1 MFTVSRLIPDLA
13 SANDVLDAID
23 LPYGQSVLVQIFSPL
38 SREQVL
44 VLAEQ
49 IRTRF
54 PHACLLGCSTEEVI
68 FQGEIHRQ
76 TTLLQITV
84 FEQTHLS
91 RAVVTYSDDYVED
104 GQRLARQLELNE
116 SSKAVLCFSWQ
127 MDALQTSRFALQTA
141 TGSMIPVAGGAAK
154 QTPAGCWVLLDDV
167 CYQDASVA
175 IALHGEALYVETGGY
190 TEWQPVGRTYRVT
203 AVEGNRVLSLDD
215 EPIEAIY
222 ERNLGLGLQPDM
234 PHEWLISFPLMKG
247 EYRQQDIFLPLSQDP
262 QGGLCFD
269 RPLAVQDEVRFCFD
283 HPSLTLERVYLT
295 AKQLQAKQ
303 CQQVWVFNCALRL
316 NFMHENHELR
326 PLQAVAPTDGCYCWG
341 ELLHHKGQQQVMH
354 HSMTFLALREGE
366 LRDIELAPLPSY
378 PVGMTSPLFNLIRHA
393 FHDLDVMT
401 DNLAQQIRAQT
412 SLLTASYRRDR
423 RTGLPNRVVLRER
436 LERFAENEHL
446 VAIKVTNFNQI
457 NEKYGYPVGDK
468 LLCDLSEQ
476 FQAYLDQKLA
486 GHSSLYAIGVGEW
499 ATVFY
504 SSVDEQCIHSHFY
517 QFVEQLEH
525 VNFEPCGLPNLDY
538 LSISLCAG
546 LVSHRDFSEHTPD
559 DLLLRAIEARRY
571 AFNNNRHF
579 CNASRLKLQETVRQE
594 RLNWLSRVSRAVL
607 RDDVVVYAQPICE
620 ARSHVVASYECL
632 VRIEDE
638 GEIILPGHF
647 LPIITDTHLYT
658 RLSRQMITHTFNM
671 MRHRPEAFSLNLSP
685 QDLMSERTLQH
696 LEAAIKSVADPSRVG
711 LEVLESEQIKDY
723 GRMIEVCNHFRSLG
737 ATIIVDDFGSGY
749 SNIDEIVKLEPQV
762 IKLDGSL
769 IRNIDQDVKQRRIA
783 EQLVKLCQVLN
794 AKTVAEFVHN
804 QTVCRISEDMGVDY
818 LQGYFLG
825 RPTRLG

>member
-13 SANDVLDAID
+13 SANQVLETMD
-23 LPYGQSVLVQIFSPL
+23 LPHGQSILVQIFSPL
-38 SREQVL
+38 SREHVVQ
-44 VLAEQ
+44 LARL
-49 IRTRF
+49 IRSRH
-54 PHACLLGCSTEEVI
+54 PQACLLGCSTEEVI
-68 FQGEIHRQ
+68 FQGEVHHQ
-76 TTLLQITV
+76 VTLLQITV
-84 FEQTHLS
+84 FEQTYLS
-91 RAVVTYSDDYVED
+91 RAVVDYSDDEAAD
-104 GQRLARQLELNE
+104 AERLARQLELT
-116 SSKAVLCFSWQ
+116 STSRAVVCFSWQ
-127 MDALQTSRFALQTA
+127 MDTLQAARFALRDTQGA
-141 TGSMIPVAGGAAK
+141 PVPVAGGAAK
-154 QTPAGCWVLLDDV
+154 QTPSGRWVLLDEA
-167 CYQDASVA
+167 CYQNASVA
-175 IALHGEALYVETGGY
+175 IAL
-190 TEWQPVGRTYRVT
+190 
-203 AVEGNRVLSLDD
+203 
-215 EPIEAIY
+215 
-222 ERNLGLGLQPDM
+222 
-234 PHEWLISFPLMKG
+234 
-247 EYRQQDIFLPLSQDP
+247 
-262 QGGLCFD
+262 
-269 RPLAVQDEVRFCFD
+269 QDEVRFCFD

-295 AKQLQAKQ
+295 AQQLQAKQ

-316 NFMHENHELR
+316 NFMHENHELQ

-341 ELLHHKGQQQVMH
+341 ELLYEHGQQQVMH
-354 HSMTFLALREGE
+354 HSMTFLALREGAV
-366 LRDIELAPLPSY
+366 RDDLVPIPLPSY
-378 PVGMTSPLFNLIRHA
+378 PEGMTSPLFNLIRHA
-393 FHDLDVMT
+393 FHDLDAMT

-436 LERFAENEHL
+436 LANFAANEHL
-446 VAIKVTNFNQI
+446 IALKVTNFNQI

-468 LLCDLSEQ
+468 LLRDLSEQ
-476 FQAYLDQKLA
+476 FQVFLDQKLA
-486 GHSSLYAIGVGEW
+486 GQSGLYAIGVGEW
-499 ATVFY
+499 ATVFRAKLDGK
-504 SSVDEQCIHSHFY
+504 SIHSHFY

-525 VNFEPCGLPNLDY
+525 VNFEPYGLPNVDY

-546 LVSHRDFSEHTPD
+546 LVSQGDFAEHSPD
-559 DLLLRAIEARRY
+559 ELLLRAIEARRY
-571 AFNNNRHF
+571 AFNNNHHF
-579 CNASRLKLQETVRQE
+579 CNAARLKVQESVRQE
-594 RLNWLSRVSRAVL
+594 RLNWLSRVSRAVV
-607 RDDVVVYAQPICE
+607 RDDVVVYAQPICQ
-620 ARSHVVASYECL
+620 ARSHIVASYECL

-638 GEIILPGHF
+638 GEIILPGNF

-671 MRHRPEAFSLNLSP
+671 MRHRPEAFSINLSP

-696 LEAAIKSVADPSRVG
+696 LEAAIKSVADPARVG

-723 GRMIEVCNHFRSLG
+723 GRMIEVCNHFRTLG

-825 RPTRLG
+825 RPSRLG

>member
-13 SANDVLDAID
+13 TARLVLEAID
-23 LPYGQSVLVQIFSPL
+23 LPYGQSVLVQIFSSFSPD
-38 SREQVL
+38 QVL
-44 VLAEQ
+44 ELAGQ
-49 IRTRF
+49 IRNKF
-54 PHACLLGCSTEEVI
+54 PQACLLGCSTEEVI

-84 FEQTHLS
+84 FEQAYLS

-104 GQRLARQLELNE
+104 GKRLARRLELHE
-116 SSKAVLCFSWQ
+116 ATKAVVCFSEQ
-127 MDALQTSRFALQTA
+127 MDTLQVPRFALQTLQ
-141 TGSMIPVAGGAAK
+141 GVEVPVAGGAAK
-154 QTPAGCWVLLDDV
+154 QTPAGRWVLLDDT

-175 IALHGEALYVETGGY
+175 VALHGEALHVETGGY
-190 TEWQPVGRTYRVT
+190 TEWQPVGRAYRVT
-203 AVEGNRVLSLDD
+203 VVDGNRVISLDD

-222 ERNLGLGLQPDM
+222 ERNLGLQPDM
-234 PHEWLISFPLMKG
+234 PREWLISFPLLKG

-262 QGGLCFD
+262 QGGICFD
-269 RPLAVQDEVRFCFD
+269 RPLTVQDEVRFCFN
-283 HPSLTLERVYLT
+283 HPSLTLEQVHFT

-366 LRDIELAPLPSY
+366 LRDIELAPLPIY
-378 PVGMTSPLFNLIRHA
+378 PQVVTSPLFNLIRHA

-436 LERFAENEHL
+436 LQTFAENEHL
-446 VAIKVTNFNQI
+446 IVIKVTNFNQI

-476 FQAYLDQKLA
+476 FQRYLDQKLE
-486 GHSSLYAIGVGEW
+486 GCSVLYAIGVGEW
-499 ATVFY
+499 ATVFH
-504 SSVDEQCIHSHFY
+504 SRVDGKGIHSHFY

-525 VNFEPCGLPNLDY
+525 VNFEPWGLPNVDY

-546 LVSHRDFSEHTPD
+546 LVSQSDFTEHTPD
-559 DLLLRAIEARRY
+559 DLLLRAIEARRN
-571 AFNNNRHF
+571 AFSNNRHF
-579 CNASRLKLQETVRQE
+579 CNASRLKTQETVRQE

-607 RDDVVVYAQPICE
+607 RDDVVVYAQPICQ
-620 ARSHVVASYECL
+620 ARNHIVASYECL

-671 MRHRPEAFSLNLSP
+671 MRHRPEAFSINLSP
-685 QDLMSERTLQH
+685 QDLMSERTLLH
-696 LEAAIKSVADPSRVG
+696 LEAAIKSMADPSRVG

-769 IRNIDQDVKQRRIA
+769 IRNIDQDAKQRRIA

>member
-1 MFTVSRLIPDLA
+1 MFTASRLISDLA
-13 SANDVLDAID
+13 STQAVLETLD

-38 SREQVL
+38 SAEQVL
-44 VLAEQ
+44 VLAER
-49 IRTRF
+49 IRAQY
-54 PHACLLGCSTEEVI
+54 PQACLLGCSTEEVI
-68 FQGEIHRQ
+68 FQGEIHYH
-76 TTLLQITV
+76 TTLLQVTV
-84 FEQTHLS
+84 FEQTYLS
-91 RAVVTYSDDYVED
+91 RAVVTYSEDYIAD
-104 GQRLARQLELNE
+104 GQYLARRLELNE
-116 SSKAVLCFSWQ
+116 SSKAVVCFSEQ
-127 MDALQTSRFALQTA
+127 MDTLQAPRFSLHTELGTA
-141 TGSMIPVAGGAAK
+141 VPVAGGAAK
-154 QTPAGCWVLLDDV
+154 QTATGRWVLLDDT
-167 CYQDASVA
+167 CYQQASVA
-175 IALHGEALYVETGGY
+175 VALHGEALLVEIGGY

-215 EPIEAIY
+215 EPIEVVY
-222 ERNLGLGLQPDM
+222 ERNLGAQPDHC
-234 PHEWLISFPLMKG
+234 HEWLISFPLMKG
-247 EYRQQDIFLPLSQDP
+247 ECRQQDIFLPLSLDAR
-262 QGGLCFD
+262 GGLHFD

-283 HPSLTLERVYLT
+283 HPSLTLEKVYLK
-295 AKQLQAKQ
+295 AQQLQAKQ

-316 NFMHENHELR
+316 NFMNENHELE

-341 ELLHHKGQQQVMH
+341 ELLHVQGQQQVMH

-366 LRDIELAPLPSY
+366 LRDLELAPLPNY

-393 FHDLDVMT
+393 FHDLDIMT

-436 LERFAENEHL
+436 LQQFAEHEHL
-446 VAIKVTNFNQI
+446 IAIKVTNFNQI

-468 LLCDLSEQ
+468 LLRDLSDQ
-476 FQAYLDQKLA
+476 FQSYLDQQLA
-486 GHSSLYAIGVGEW
+486 GRSVLYAIGVGEW
-499 ATVFY
+499 ATVFC
-504 SSVDEQCIHSHFY
+504 SQVDEQIIHSHFS

-525 VNFEPCGLPNLDY
+525 VNFEPWGLPNVDY

-546 LVSHRDFSEHTPD
+546 LVSQRDFAEHTPD
-559 DLLLRAIEARRY
+559 DLLLRAIEARRN

-579 CNASRLKLQETVRQE
+579 CNASRLKSQETVRQD

-658 RLSRQMITHTFNM
+658 RLSRQMISHTFTM
-671 MRHRPEAFSLNLSP
+671 MRHRPEAFSINLSP

-696 LEAAIKSVADPSRVG
+696 LEAAIKLMADPSRVG

-769 IRNIDQDVKQRRIA
+769 IRNIDQDIKQRRIA

-825 RPTRLG
+825 RPSRLG